1 MVKILKLA
9 LLAILLVGCASTET
23 VRQEK
28 GEGDKRLFEHDYD
41 AVFDASLVVAGKQGL
56 EVVEQDR
63 DNGTI
68 MLSHGIT
75 LWSWGERIAVF
86 VKKVSASQTEVEIIS
101 KPVMAPLNFPPDWV
115 NRIFDGIASELGS
128 PG

>member
-1 MVKILKLA
+1 MTRIFNLA
-9 LLAILLVGCASTET
+9 LLAILLAGCATTDT

-28 GEGDKRLFEHDYD
+28 GMGDKQLFEHPYD
-41 AVFDASLVVAGKQGL
+41 AVFEATLVVAGNQGL

-68 MLSHGIT
+68 ILSHGVT
-75 LWSWGERIAVF
+75 LWSWGERVAVF
-86 VKKVSASQTEVEIIS
+86 IRKMSATQTEVEIIS

-115 NRIFDGIASELGS
+115 SRIFEGIDKELGP

>member
-1 MVKILKLA
+1 MTRIFNLA
-9 LLAILLVGCASTET
+9 LFAILLAGCATTDT

-28 GEGDKRLFEHDYD
+28 GEGDKQLFEHPYD
-41 AVFDASLVVAGKQGL
+41 VVFEATLVVAGNEGL
-56 EVVEQDR
+56 EMVEQDR

-68 MLSHGIT
+68 ILSHGVT
-75 LWSWGERIAVF
+75 LWSWGERVAVF
-86 VKKVSASQTEVEIIS
+86 IRKMSATQTEVEIIS

-115 NRIFDGIASELGS
+115 SRIFEGIDRELGP